1 VFGRILI
8 GVVRGYQ
15 LLISSWT
22 LPSCR
27 FAPSCSAYA
36 IEAIEKHG
44 AGRGGWLAIRRIARC
59 HPWGGHG
66 YDPVPNDRPEA
77 VRGGNADPSR
87 GPADKMRA
95 SGTVR

>member
-8 GVVRGYQ
+8 GTVRSYQ

-36 IEAIEKHG
+36 IGAIEEHG
-44 AGRGGWLAIRRIARC
+44 ALRGVWLAARRIARC

-66 YDPVPNDRPEA
+66 YDPVPAAVPEQA
-77 VRGGNADPSR
+77 EGNSAEGIGR
-87 GPADKMRA
+87 
-95 SGTVR
+95 